1 MNTTDI
7 LGGLLQAGMRGRPM
21 GRLEHAMGGGG
32 LGGSGGMLGQILGQ
46 LGGGPARG
54 GAPAG
59 TGDILGQLSGLSRS
73 LGGGRASAGTR
84 AMPTSGFPAGA
95 GMGGG
100 TGGLGD
106 MLGGAGGGLGGM
118 LGGGGGGL
126 GGMLGGGSSGGGGM
140 MGGNMRGAVGAGGL
154 ALLAMLAMKALQGR
168 GGQSA
173 PTTPEALPEETVS
186 EDAAALVLRAMIDA
200 AKADGQIDGNEMQRI
215 MGKLD
220 EGGASAEEKDLL
232 LTEMRKPLDPE
243 GLAAQARSPE
253 QAAQVYAASLL
264 AIEVDTDAERT
275 YLRRL
280 AGALRLDAGTVQQLH
295 AGLGAPAA

>member
-32 LGGSGGMLGQILGQ
+32 LGGSGGMLGKILGQ

-106 MLGGAGGGLGGM
+106 MLGGAGGG

>member
-46 LGGGPARG
+46 LGGGAARG

-73 LGGGRASAGTR
+73 LGGGRAAAGTR
-84 AMPTSGFPAGA
+84 AMPTSGFPAGT

-100 TGGLGD
+100 T
-106 MLGGAGGGLGGM
+106 GGLGGM

-154 ALLAMLAMKALQGR
+154 TLLAMLAMKALQGR
-168 GGQSA
+168 CGQSA

-243 GLAAQARSPE
+243 GLAAQARTPE

>member
-1 MNTTDI
+1 MLNTTDL
-7 LGGLLQAGMRGRPM
+7 LGGLLQAGLRRQPM

-46 LGGGPARG
+46 LGGAPARG

-59 TGDILGQLSGLSRS
+59 AGDILGQLSGLSRS
-73 LGGGRASAGTR
+73 LGGRRPGAGTYG
-84 AMPTSGFPAGA
+84 MPTTGFPAGA
-95 GMGGG
+95 GMGGA
-100 TGGLGD
+100 TGGLG
-106 MLGGAGGGLGGM
+106 GA
-118 LGGGGGGL
+118 LGGGAGGL
-126 GGMLGGGSSGGGGM
+126 GGMLGGGSSAAGGM
-140 MGGNMRGAVGAGGL
+140 LGGNMRGAVGAGGL
-154 ALLAMLAMKALQGR
+154 ALLAMVAMKALQNR

-173 PTTPEALPEETVS
+173 AATPTAPASLPEETVS

-200 AKADGQIDGNEMQRI
+200 AKADGQIDGNEMQQI

-220 EGGASAEEKDLL
+220 EGGATAEEKDLL

-243 GLAAQARSPE
+243 GLAAQARTPE
-253 QAAQVYAASLL
+253 LAAQVYAASLL
-264 AIEVDTDAERT
+264 AIEVDTDAERA

-280 AGALRLDAGTVQQLH
+280 ATALRLDAGTVQQLH